1 MAVVGGTTSA
11 ITGGKFANGAES
23 GAFVHLFN
31 AEQRGFIE
39 GVKEFGRMF
48 GRALKVVTFQD
59 KIYDEIP
66 YTRVGNDAVSAIQNA
81 HPAAQASLGV
91 ATTVATAPFTVVA
104 YEYASLQAMLH
115 PEVVIVTGESVIPVL
130 DGYYGGSSPGR
141 NFGSI
146 VSGYEN
152 FTGTNIT
159 PEVLRP

>member
-1 MAVVGGTTSA
+1 MLKNPLLLLTLSIILRGRKKMLVTSQYKCLTYGAGRLNLMALWG
-11 ITGGKFANGAES
+11 
-23 GAFVHLFN
+23 
-31 AEQRGFIE
+31 
-39 GVKEFGRMF
+39 
-48 GRALKVVTFQD
+48 
-59 KIYDEIP
+59 
-66 YTRVGNDAVSAIQNA
+66 
-81 HPAAQASLGV
+81 GV

-104 YEYASLQAMLH
+104 YEYASLQAMLY

-146 VSGYEN
+146 ISGYEN